1 MEDRDF
7 SSDPSSKAWTP
18 LPFVRPLSWALC
30 MMRLTAEGLSSP
42 AWLHSHQERRERCRV
57 NTPELAPS
65 SVFRSF
71 GTPAGRGCV
80 TCVRLLPPSVLTLS
94 LHLHGPLPGPSRSS
108 LHLPSSPHSLPD
120 ALHPACSVPLNYEES
135 QATRGSPWFR
145 GNAAFFF
152 LICSRRNF
160 FWFHHREI
168 LQTACPWGVCS
179 LNSFPF

>member
-1 MEDRDF
+1 MD
-7 SSDPSSKAWTP
+7 T
-18 LPFVRPLSWALC
+18 
-30 MMRLTAEGLSSP
+30 TAFCAASFLGSVYDAPDSGGSLL
-42 AWLHSHQERRERCRV
+42 AC
-57 NTPELAPS
+57 LAPQPPGEKRKVQS
-65 SVFRSF
+65 KYSRAGAVFSLPF

-152 LICSRRNF
+152 LICSRSNF